1 MTSRIK
7 HDNPLYRHK
16 QDIINSLKLF
26 LLWTGGSVL
35 AVSLGFLLRIRAE
48 LDGWL
53 GLFFI
58 MAIPY
63 MLVIIIIQSVIM
75 TCFLSYLKKH
85 NPDRMP
91 RLYRLS
97 WYLFA
102 AVANAVWAP
111 SDFGDQDTI
120 WHPAYGRFSG
130 IVFLLSVFIAIV
142 LWGIIAVMALN
153 SRSAMKFFIIWMSIS
168 TVVCG
173 VILFVTKTAP
183 LLMPPIYVLVM
194 LQSVIA
200 TVCRSRA
207 LHHNPKKTT

>member
-1 MTSRIK
+1 MTSRTN
-7 HDNPLYRHK
+7 HDNPLHQHK
-16 QDIINSLKLF
+16 QDIINSLKYF
-26 LLWTGGSVL
+26 LPWTGGSVL
-35 AVSLGFLLRIRAE
+35 AVSLGFIFRLGSG

-53 GLFFI
+53 EVFFI
-58 MAIPY
+58 KAIPH
-63 MLVIIIIQSVIM
+63 MLIIIIIQSVIM
-75 TCFLSYLKKH
+75 TCFLSYLKKR

-102 AVANAVWAP
+102 VVANAVWAP

-153 SRSAMKFFIIWMSIS
+153 SRSAMKFFIIWLSIS
-168 TVVCG
+168 TIVCG
-173 VILFVTKTAP
+173 VILFVTKTIP
-183 LLMPPIYVLVM
+183 LIILPIYVLVM

-200 TVCRSRA
+200 TVCYSKSLRHS
-207 LHHNPKKTT
+207 PKK

>member
-1 MTSRIK
+1 MTSQTN
-7 HDNPLYRHK
+7 HDNPLHQRR
-16 QDIINSLKLF
+16 QIIINNLKLF

-35 AVSLGFLLRIRAE
+35 AVFLGFMLRLGSG

-63 MLVIIIIQSVIM
+63 MLVIIIIQSTIM
-75 TCFLSYLKKH
+75 TCFLSHLKKR
-85 NPDRMP
+85 NPDRIP

-97 WYLFA
+97 RYLFA

-120 WHPAYGRFSG
+120 WHPFYGRFSG

-142 LWGIIAVMALN
+142 LWGIIAVTALN
-153 SRSAMKFFIIWMSIS
+153 SRSVMKFFIIWMSIS

-173 VILFVTKTAP
+173 VIFFVTKTEP
-183 LLMPPIYVLVM
+183 LIILPIYILVM

-200 TVCRSRA
+200 TVCYSKA
-207 LHHNPKKTT
+207 LHHSPKQ

>member
-1 MTSRIK
+1 MTSHTK
-7 HDNPLYRHK
+7 HNNPLYQHK
-16 QDIINSLKLF
+16 QGIINSLKFF

-35 AVSLGFLLRIRAE
+35 AVSLGFIFRLGSG

-53 GLFFI
+53 EVFFI
-58 MAIPY
+58 RAIPH
-63 MLVIIIIQSVIM
+63 MLIIIIIQSVIM
-75 TCFLSYLKKH
+75 TCFLSYLKKR

-102 AVANAVWAP
+102 VVANAVWAP
-111 SDFGDQDTI
+111 SDLGDQDTI

-153 SRSAMKFFIIWMSIS
+153 SRPAMKFFIIWLSIS

-173 VILFVTKTAP
+173 VILFVTKTIP
-183 LLMPPIYVLVM
+183 LIILPIYVLVM

-200 TVCRSRA
+200 TVCYSKSLRHS
-207 LHHNPKKTT
+207 PKK

>member
-1 MTSRIK
+1 MTSHTK
-7 HDNPLYRHK
+7 HNNPLYQHK
-16 QDIINSLKLF
+16 QGIINSLKFF

-35 AVSLGFLLRIRAE
+35 AVSMGFILRIRAG

-63 MLVIIIIQSVIM
+63 MLIIIIIQSVIM
-75 TCFLSYLKKH
+75 TCFLSYLKKR

-102 AVANAVWAP
+102 VVANAVWAP

-153 SRSAMKFFIIWMSIS
+153 SRPAMKFFIIWLSIS

-173 VILFVTKTAP
+173 VILFVTKTVP
-183 LLMPPIYVLVM
+183 LIILPIYILVM
-194 LQSVIA
+194 LQSVIV
-200 TVCRSRA
+200 TVYRFKTP
-207 LHHNPKKTT
+207 HHSHEK

>member
-1 MTSRIK
+1 MTSQTN
-7 HDNPLYRHK
+7 HDNPLHQRR
-16 QDIINSLKLF
+16 QIIINNLKLF

-35 AVSLGFLLRIRAE
+35 AVFLGFMLRLGSG

-63 MLVIIIIQSVIM
+63 MLVIIIIQSTIM
-75 TCFLSYLKKH
+75 TCFLSYLKKR

-102 AVANAVWAP
+102 VVANAVWAP

-153 SRSAMKFFIIWMSIS
+153 SRPAMKFFIIWMSIS

-173 VILFVTKTAP
+173 VILFVTKTIP
-183 LLMPPIYVLVM
+183 LIILPIYEAYSGVF
-194 LQSVIA
+194 
-200 TVCRSRA
+200 
-207 LHHNPKKTT
+207 K

>member
-1 MTSRIK
+1 MTSQTN
-7 HDNPLYRHK
+7 HDNPLHQRR
-16 QDIINSLKLF
+16 QIIINNLKLF

-35 AVSLGFLLRIRAE
+35 AVSLGFLLRIRTE

-63 MLVIIIIQSVIM
+63 MLVIIIIQSTIM
-75 TCFLSYLKKH
+75 TCFLSYLKKR

-91 RLYRLS
+91 QLYRLS

-102 AVANAVWAP
+102 VVANAVWAP
-111 SDFGDQDTI
+111 SDFGDQDMI

-173 VILFVTKTAP
+173 VILFVTKTIP
-183 LLMPPIYVLVM
+183 LIILPIYVLVM

-200 TVCRSRA
+200 TVCYSKSLRHS
-207 LHHNPKKTT
+207 PKK

>member
-1 MTSRIK
+1 MTSRTK
-7 HDNPLYRHK
+7 HNNPLHQHK
-16 QDIINSLKLF
+16 QGIINSLKFF

-35 AVSLGFLLRIRAE
+35 AVSLGFILRIRTG

-58 MAIPY
+58 KTIPH
-63 MLVIIIIQSVIM
+63 MLVIIIIQSTIM
-75 TCFLSYLKKH
+75 TCFLSYLKKR

-91 RLYRLS
+91 QLYRLS
-97 WYLFA
+97 RYLFA

-111 SDFGDQDTI
+111 SDVGDQDTI
-120 WHPAYGRFSG
+120 WHPFYGRFSS
-130 IVFLLSVFIAIV
+130 IVFVLSFFIAIV

-153 SRSAMKFFIIWMSIS
+153 SRSAMKFFIIWLSIS

-173 VILFVTKTAP
+173 IILFFTKTAP
-183 LLMPPIYVLVM
+183 LLMPPIYVFVM

-200 TVCRSRA
+200 TVYRFKTP
-207 LHHNPKKTT
+207 HHSPKK

>member
-1 MTSRIK
+1 MTSQTN
-7 HDNPLYRHK
+7 HDNPLHQRR
-16 QDIINSLKLF
+16 QIIINNLKLF

-35 AVSLGFLLRIRAE
+35 AVFLGFMLRLGSG

-63 MLVIIIIQSVIM
+63 MLVIIIIQSTIM
-75 TCFLSYLKKH
+75 TCFLSYLKKR

-102 AVANAVWAP
+102 VVANAVWAP

-173 VILFVTKTAP
+173 VILFVTKTIP
-183 LLMPPIYVLVM
+183 LIILPIYVLVM
-194 LQSVIA
+194 LQSVIV
-200 TVCRSRA
+200 TVCYSKSLRHS
-207 LHHNPKKTT
+207 PKK

>member
-1 MTSRIK
+1 MTSRTN
-7 HDNPLYRHK
+7 HDNPLHQHK
-16 QDIINSLKLF
+16 QGIINNLKFF

-35 AVSLGFLLRIRAE
+35 AVSLGFILRIRAG
-48 LDGWL
+48 LDGWR
-53 GLFFI
+53 GYYFFI

-63 MLVIIIIQSVIM
+63 MLVIIIIQSTIM
-75 TCFLSYLKKH
+75 TCFLSYLKKR

-102 AVANAVWAP
+102 VVANAVWAP

-153 SRSAMKFFIIWMSIS
+153 SRSAMKFFIIWLSIS

-173 VILFVTKTAP
+173 VILFVTKTIP
-183 LLMPPIYVLVM
+183 LIIPPIYILVM

-200 TVCRSRA
+200 TVCYSKSLRHS
-207 LHHNPKKTT
+207 PKK

>member
-1 MTSRIK
+1 MTSQTN
-7 HDNPLYRHK
+7 HDNPLHQRR
-16 QDIINSLKLF
+16 QIIINNLKLF

-35 AVSLGFLLRIRAE
+35 AVSLGFILRIRTG

-63 MLVIIIIQSVIM
+63 MLVIIIIQSTIM
-75 TCFLSYLKKH
+75 TCFLSYLKKR

-102 AVANAVWAP
+102 VVANAVWAP

-153 SRSAMKFFIIWMSIS
+153 SRSAMKFFIIWLSIS

-173 VILFVTKTAP
+173 VILFVTKTIP
-183 LLMPPIYVLVM
+183 LIILPIYVLVM

-200 TVCRSRA
+200 TVCYSKSLRHSS
-207 LHHNPKKTT
+207 KK

>member
-1 MTSRIK
+1 MTSRTK
-7 HDNPLYRHK
+7 HNNPLHQHK
-16 QDIINSLKLF
+16 QGIINSLKFF
-26 LLWTGGSVL
+26 LLSTGGSVL
-35 AVSLGFLLRIRAE
+35 AVSLGFILRLGSG

-58 MAIPY
+58 KTIPH
-63 MLVIIIIQSVIM
+63 MLVIIIIQSTIM
-75 TCFLSYLKKH
+75 TCFLSYLKKR

-91 RLYRLS
+91 QLYRLS

-102 AVANAVWAP
+102 VVANAVWAP
-111 SDFGDQDTI
+111 SDFGDQDMI
-120 WHPAYGRFSG
+120 WHPAYGRFSD

-142 LWGIIAVMALN
+142 LWGIIAVMVLN

-173 VILFVTKTAP
+173 VILFVTKTIP
-183 LLMPPIYVLVM
+183 LIILPIYVLVM

-200 TVCRSRA
+200 TVCYSKSLRHSS
-207 LHHNPKKTT
+207 KK

>member
-1 MTSRIK
+1 MTSRTN
-7 HDNPLYRHK
+7 HNNLLHQHK
-16 QDIINSLKLF
+16 QGIINSLKFF

-35 AVSLGFLLRIRAE
+35 AVFLGFILRIRAG

-63 MLVIIIIQSVIM
+63 MLVIIIIQSTIM
-75 TCFLSYLKKH
+75 TCFLSYLKKR

-102 AVANAVWAP
+102 VVANAVWAP

-120 WHPAYGRFSG
+120 WHPTYGRFSG

-173 VILFVTKTAP
+173 VILFVTKTIP
-183 LLMPPIYVLVM
+183 LIILPIYVLVM

-200 TVCRSRA
+200 TVCYSKSLRHS
-207 LHHNPKKTT
+207 PKK

>member
-1 MTSRIK
+1 MTSRTK
-7 HDNPLYRHK
+7 HNNPLHQHK

-26 LLWTGGSVL
+26 LPWTGGSVL
-35 AVSLGFLLRIRAE
+35 AVSLGFIFRLGSG

-58 MAIPY
+58 MTIPY
-63 MLVIIIIQSVIM
+63 MLVIIIIQSTIM
-75 TCFLSYLKKH
+75 TCFLSYLKKR

-91 RLYRLS
+91 QLYRLS

-102 AVANAVWAP
+102 VVANAVWAP

-173 VILFVTKTAP
+173 IILFVTKTIP
-183 LLMPPIYVLVM
+183 LIILPIYILVM
-194 LQSVIA
+194 LQSVIV
-200 TVCRSRA
+200 TVCCSKA
-207 LHHNPKKTT
+207 LHHSHEK

>member
-1 MTSRIK
+1 MTS
-7 HDNPLYRHK
+7 HTNHNNLFHQHK
-16 QDIINSLKLF
+16 QGIINNLKLF

-35 AVSLGFLLRIRAE
+35 AVSLGFMLRLGSG

-58 MAIPY
+58 MTIPY
-63 MLVIIIIQSVIM
+63 MLVIIIIQSTIM
-75 TCFLSYLKKH
+75 TCFLSHLKKR

-102 AVANAVWAP
+102 VVANAVWAP

-120 WHPAYGRFSG
+120 WHPAYGRFSD

-173 VILFVTKTAP
+173 VILFVTKTVP
-183 LLMPPIYVLVM
+183 LIILPIYVLVM
-194 LQSVIA
+194 LQSVIV
-200 TVCRSRA
+200 TVYRFKTP
-207 LHHNPKKTT
+207 HHSHEK

>member
-1 MTSRIK
+1 MTSRTK
-7 HDNPLYRHK
+7 HNNPLHQHK
-16 QDIINSLKLF
+16 QGIINSLKFF

-35 AVSLGFLLRIRAE
+35 AVSLGFIFRLGSG

-58 MAIPY
+58 MTIPY
-63 MLVIIIIQSVIM
+63 MLVIIIIQSTIM
-75 TCFLSYLKKH
+75 TCFLSYLKKR

-102 AVANAVWAP
+102 VVANAVWAP

-130 IVFLLSVFIAIV
+130 IVFLLSVFIAIM

-153 SRSAMKFFIIWMSIS
+153 SRSAMKFFIIWLSIS

-173 VILFVTKTAP
+173 VILFVTKTIP
-183 LLMPPIYVLVM
+183 LIILPIYVLVM

-200 TVCRSRA
+200 TVCYSKSLRHS
-207 LHHNPKKTT
+207 PKK

>member
-1 MTSRIK
+1 MTSRTN
-7 HDNPLYRHK
+7 HDNPLHQHK
-16 QDIINSLKLF
+16 QDIINSLKYF
-26 LLWTGGSVL
+26 LPWTGGSVL
-35 AVSLGFLLRIRAE
+35 AVSLGFIFRLGSG

-53 GLFFI
+53 EVFFI
-58 MAIPY
+58 RAIPH
-63 MLVIIIIQSVIM
+63 MLIIIIIQSVIM
-75 TCFLSYLKKH
+75 TCFLSYLKKR

-102 AVANAVWAP
+102 VVANAVWAP

-153 SRSAMKFFIIWMSIS
+153 SRSAMKFFIIWLSIS
-168 TVVCG
+168 TIVCG
-173 VILFVTKTAP
+173 VILFVTKTIP
-183 LLMPPIYVLVM
+183 LIILPIYVLVM

-200 TVCRSRA
+200 TVCYSKSLRHS
-207 LHHNPKKTT
+207 PKK

>member
-1 MTSRIK
+1 MTSRTN
-7 HDNPLYRHK
+7 HDNPLHQHK
-16 QDIINSLKLF
+16 QGIINSLKFF

-35 AVSLGFLLRIRAE
+35 AVSLGFILRIRAG

-58 MAIPY
+58 MTIPY
-63 MLVIIIIQSVIM
+63 MLVIIIIQSTIM
-75 TCFLSYLKKH
+75 TCFLTYLKKR

-102 AVANAVWAP
+102 VVANAVWAP

-153 SRSAMKFFIIWMSIS
+153 SRSAMKFFIIWLSIS

-173 VILFVTKTAP
+173 VILFVTKTIP
-183 LLMPPIYVLVM
+183 LIILPIYVLVM
-194 LQSVIA
+194 LQSVIV
-200 TVCRSRA
+200 TVCCSKA
-207 LHHNPKKTT
+207 LRHSSKK

>member
-1 MTSRIK
+1 MTSRTN
-7 HDNPLYRHK
+7 HDNPLHQHK
-16 QDIINSLKLF
+16 QDIINSLKYF
-26 LLWTGGSVL
+26 LPWTGGSVL
-35 AVSLGFLLRIRAE
+35 AVSLGFIFRLGSG

-58 MAIPY
+58 MTIPY
-63 MLVIIIIQSVIM
+63 MLVIIIIQSTIM
-75 TCFLSYLKKH
+75 TCFLSYLKKR

-102 AVANAVWAP
+102 VVANAVWAP

-153 SRSAMKFFIIWMSIS
+153 SRSAMKFFIICMSIS

-173 VILFVTKTAP
+173 VILFVTKTIP
-183 LLMPPIYVLVM
+183 LIILPIYVLVM
-194 LQSVIA
+194 LQSVIV
-200 TVCRSRA
+200 TVCYSKSLRHS
-207 LHHNPKKTT
+207 PKK

>member
-1 MTSRIK
+1 MTSHTK
-7 HDNPLYRHK
+7 HNNPLYQHK
-16 QDIINSLKLF
+16 QGIINSLKFF

-35 AVSLGFLLRIRAE
+35 AVSLGFILRIRAG

-63 MLVIIIIQSVIM
+63 MLVIIIIQSTIM
-75 TCFLSYLKKH
+75 TCFLSYLKKR

-102 AVANAVWAP
+102 VVANAVWAP

-173 VILFVTKTAP
+173 IILFVMKTIP
-183 LLMPPIYVLVM
+183 LIILPIYILVM
-194 LQSVIA
+194 LQSVIV
-200 TVCRSRA
+200 TVYRFKTP
-207 LHHNPKKTT
+207 HHSHEE

>member
-1 MTSRIK
+1 MTSHTK
-7 HDNPLYRHK
+7 HNNPLYQHK
-16 QDIINSLKLF
+16 QGIINSLKFF

-35 AVSLGFLLRIRAE
+35 AVSLGFILRIRAG

-58 MAIPY
+58 MTIPY
-63 MLVIIIIQSVIM
+63 MLVIIIIQSTIM
-75 TCFLSYLKKH
+75 TCFLSYLKKR

-91 RLYRLS
+91 QLYRLS

-102 AVANAVWAP
+102 VVANAVWAP
-111 SDFGDQDTI
+111 SDFGDQDMI

-173 VILFVTKTAP
+173 VILFVTKTIP
-183 LLMPPIYVLVM
+183 LIILPIYVLVM
-194 LQSVIA
+194 LQSVIV
-200 TVCRSRA
+200 TVCCSNA
-207 LHHNPKKTT
+207 LRHSHEK

>member
-1 MTSRIK
+1 MTSHTK
-7 HDNPLYRHK
+7 HNNPLYQHK
-16 QDIINSLKLF
+16 QGIINSLKFF

-35 AVSLGFLLRIRAE
+35 AVSLGFILRIRAG

-58 MAIPY
+58 MTIPY
-63 MLVIIIIQSVIM
+63 MLVIIIIQSTIM
-75 TCFLSYLKKH
+75 TCFLSYLKKR

-91 RLYRLS
+91 QLYRLS

-102 AVANAVWAP
+102 VVANAVWAP

-153 SRSAMKFFIIWMSIS
+153 SRPAMKFFIIWISIS

-173 VILFVTKTAP
+173 VILFVTKTIP
-183 LLMPPIYVLVM
+183 LIILPIYVLVM

-200 TVCRSRA
+200 TVCYSKSLRHS
-207 LHHNPKKTT
+207 PKK

>member
-1 MTSRIK
+1 MTSQTN
-7 HDNPLYRHK
+7 HDNPLHQRR
-16 QDIINSLKLF
+16 QIIINNLKLF

-35 AVSLGFLLRIRAE
+35 AVFLGFMLRLGSG

-63 MLVIIIIQSVIM
+63 MLVIIIIQSTIM
-75 TCFLSYLKKH
+75 TCFLSYLKKR

-102 AVANAVWAP
+102 VVANAVWAP

-142 LWGIIAVMALN
+142 LWGIIAIMALN
-153 SRSAMKFFIIWMSIS
+153 SRSAMKFFIIWLSIS

-173 VILFVTKTAP
+173 VILFVTKTIP
-183 LLMPPIYVLVM
+183 LIILPIYVLVM
-194 LQSVIA
+194 LQSVIV
-200 TVCRSRA
+200 TVCCSNA
-207 LHHNPKKTT
+207 LRHSHEK

>member
-1 MTSRIK
+1 MTSQTN
-7 HDNPLYRHK
+7 HDNPLHQRR
-16 QDIINSLKLF
+16 QIIINNLKLF

-35 AVSLGFLLRIRAE
+35 AVSLGFLLRIRTE

-63 MLVIIIIQSVIM
+63 MLVIIIIQSTIM
-75 TCFLSYLKKH
+75 TCFLSYLKKR

-102 AVANAVWAP
+102 VVANAVWAP

-153 SRSAMKFFIIWMSIS
+153 SRSAMKFFIIWLSIS

-173 VILFVTKTAP
+173 VILFVTKTIP
-183 LLMPPIYVLVM
+183 LIILPIYVLVM

-200 TVCRSRA
+200 TVCYSKSLRHSS
-207 LHHNPKKTT
+207 KK

>member
-1 MTSRIK
+1 MTSQTN
-7 HDNPLYRHK
+7 HDNPLHQRR
-16 QDIINSLKLF
+16 QIIINNLKLF

-35 AVSLGFLLRIRAE
+35 AVSLGFMLRLGSG

-58 MAIPY
+58 MTIPY
-63 MLVIIIIQSVIM
+63 MLVIIIIQSTIM
-75 TCFLSYLKKH
+75 TCFLSYLKKR

-102 AVANAVWAP
+102 VVANAVWAP

-173 VILFVTKTAP
+173 VILFVTKTIP
-183 LLMPPIYVLVM
+183 LIILPIYVLVM
-194 LQSVIA
+194 LQSVIV
-200 TVCRSRA
+200 TVCYSKSLRHS
-207 LHHNPKKTT
+207 PKK

>member
-1 MTSRIK
+1 MTSHTK
-7 HDNPLYRHK
+7 HNNPLHQHK
-16 QDIINSLKLF
+16 QGIINSLKFF
-26 LLWTGGSVL
+26 LPWTGGSIL
-35 AVSLGFLLRIRAE
+35 AVFLGFIFRLGSG

-58 MAIPY
+58 MTIPY
-63 MLVIIIIQSVIM
+63 MLVIIIIQSTIM
-75 TCFLSYLKKH
+75 TCFLSYLKKR

-102 AVANAVWAP
+102 VVANAVWAP

-173 VILFVTKTAP
+173 VILFVTKTIP
-183 LLMPPIYVLVM
+183 LIILPIYVLVM
-194 LQSVIA
+194 LQSVIV
-200 TVCRSRA
+200 TVCYSKSLRHS
-207 LHHNPKKTT
+207 PKK

>member
-1 MTSRIK
+1 MTSHTK
-7 HDNPLYRHK
+7 HNNPLYQHK
-16 QDIINSLKLF
+16 QGIINSLKFF

-35 AVSLGFLLRIRAE
+35 AVSLGFILRIRAG

-58 MAIPY
+58 MTIPY
-63 MLVIIIIQSVIM
+63 MLVIIIIQSTIM
-75 TCFLSYLKKH
+75 TCFLSYLKKR

-91 RLYRLS
+91 QLYRLS

-102 AVANAVWAP
+102 VVANAVWAP
-111 SDFGDQDTI
+111 SDFGDQDMI
-120 WHPAYGRFSG
+120 WHPAYGRFSD

-153 SRSAMKFFIIWMSIS
+153 SRSAMKFFIIWLSIS

-173 VILFVTKTAP
+173 VILFVTKTIP
-183 LLMPPIYVLVM
+183 LIILPIYVLVM

-200 TVCRSRA
+200 TVCYSKSLRHSS
-207 LHHNPKKTT
+207 KK

>member
-1 MTSRIK
+1 MTSQTN
-7 HDNPLYRHK
+7 HDNPLHQRR
-16 QDIINSLKLF
+16 QIIINNLKFF

-35 AVSLGFLLRIRAE
+35 AVSLGFILRIRAG

-63 MLVIIIIQSVIM
+63 MLVIIIIQSTIM
-75 TCFLSYLKKH
+75 TCFLSYLKKR

-102 AVANAVWAP
+102 VVANAVWAP

-173 VILFVTKTAP
+173 VILFVTKTIP
-183 LLMPPIYVLVM
+183 LIILPIYVLVM

-200 TVCRSRA
+200 TVCYSKSLRHS
-207 LHHNPKKTT
+207 PKK

>member
-1 MTSRIK
+1 MTSQTN
-7 HDNPLYRHK
+7 HDNPLHQRR
-16 QDIINSLKLF
+16 QIIINNLKLF

-35 AVSLGFLLRIRAE
+35 AVSLGFLLRIRTE

-63 MLVIIIIQSVIM
+63 MLVIIIIQSTIM
-75 TCFLSYLKKH
+75 TCFLSYLKKR

-97 WYLFA
+97 WYLF
-102 AVANAVWAP
+102 
-111 SDFGDQDTI
+111 
-120 WHPAYGRFSG
+120 
-130 IVFLLSVFIAIV
+130 AIV

-173 VILFVTKTAP
+173 VILFVTKTIP
-183 LLMPPIYVLVM
+183 LIILPIYVLVM

-200 TVCRSRA
+200 TVCYSKSLRHS
-207 LHHNPKKTT
+207 PKK

>member
-1 MTSRIK
+1 MTSQTN
-7 HDNPLYRHK
+7 HDNPLHQRR
-16 QDIINSLKLF
+16 QIIINNLKLF

-35 AVSLGFLLRIRAE
+35 AVSLGFILRIRTG

-58 MAIPY
+58 MTIPY
-63 MLVIIIIQSVIM
+63 MLVIIIIQSTIM
-75 TCFLSYLKKH
+75 TCFLSYLKKR

-91 RLYRLS
+91 QLYRLS

-102 AVANAVWAP
+102 VVANAVWAP
-111 SDFGDQDTI
+111 SDFGDQDMI
-120 WHPAYGRFSG
+120 WHPAYGRFSD

-173 VILFVTKTAP
+173 VILFVTKTIP
-183 LLMPPIYVLVM
+183 LIILPIYVLVM
-194 LQSVIA
+194 LQSVIV
-200 TVCRSRA
+200 TVCYSKSLRHS
-207 LHHNPKKTT
+207 PKK